1 MAKTNEAKLWLRIK
15 NLKVK
20 GHFTRIESSTLN
32 GIPDVNACDNGA
44 HYWLEL
50 KSNDLKNCG
59 LSKWQINW
67 HYDHIKAGGNVFI
80 LNKTLVPRALKLLR
94 LNLVSRATDLVTSFP
109 DTEDGLRTILEH
121 AASLVREA
129 RTS

>member
-15 NLKVK
+15 NLKIK

-32 GIPDVNACDNGA
+32 GIPDVNACHSGA
-44 HYWLEL
+44 EYWLEL
-50 KSNDLKNCG
+50 KSNDLNNCG

-67 HYDHIKAGGNVFI
+67 HYDRIKAGGFVFI